1 VNVFVYTF
9 EAYGQLLDAA
19 LDAGY
24 TFLPLR
30 EYLRSEELPDRF
42 VLLRHDVDRRPANAT
57 RMAALESRRGV
68 AATYYFRTGTFDSET
83 ARAMAERG
91 HEIGYHYEDL
101 ARANGDFE
109 AAHRRFERNLERF
122 GRSVPIETVC
132 AHGSPLSPHLNT
144 DLWKGRSL
152 AEYDLL
158 GEAYRSID
166 VGPDAPDGLR
176 YCSDTGRTWR
186 TPGSGIEA
194 VATTADLL
202 AAIES
207 GAYRRV
213 YLLAHP
219 CRWADGPLELAGRV
233 AWDLGAE
240 SAKFAVG
247 RIRS

>member
-1 VNVFVYTF
+1 MNVLDYTF

-19 LDAGY
+19 LDAGC
-24 TFLPLR
+24 TVLTVREFLQR
-30 EYLRSEELPDRF
+30 KELPDRF
-42 VLLRHDVDRRPANAT
+42 VLLRHDVDRRPANAV

-101 ARANGDFE
+101 ARTDGDVE

-132 AHGSPLSPHLNT
+132 AHGSPLSPYHNT
-144 DLWKGRSL
+144 DLWEERSP

-166 VGPDAPDGLR
+166 VGPDAPGGLR
-176 YCSDTGRTWR
+176 YLSDTGRTWR
-186 TPGSGIEA
+186 TPGSGSEA
-194 VATTADLL
+194 IATTGDLV

-207 GAYRRV
+207 GAYPRV

-219 CRWADGPLELAGRV
+219 CRWADGPLELAGRI

-240 SAKFAVG
+240 SAKLAVG
-247 RIRS
+247 RIRG